1 MGLRIYN
8 GGTYDLFHS
17 GHVEIL
23 RRLKHMAGPGGV
35 LIVALNTDEFV
46 EKFKGSK
53 PIMSYEER
61 FAVVSACKYV
71 DLVVENYGGP
81 DSKPVILS
89 VKADFVVTGTD
100 WSDKDYMKQMGFT
113 REWLEEHK
121 IGFGFLPYTNGVSS
135 TEIKNRIIS
144 HQKDR

>member
-1 MGLRIYN
+1 MGLRIYS

-35 LIVALNTDEFV
+35 VIVALNTDEFV
-46 EKFKGSK
+46 EMFKGSK

-61 FAVVSACKYV
+61 FKVVSACKYV
-71 DLVVENYGGP
+71 DLVIENYGGP
-81 DSKPVILS
+81 DSRQVILDI
-89 VKADFVVTGTD
+89 KADFVVVGTD

-113 REWLEEHK
+113 RQWLEENNV
-121 IGFGFLPYTNGVSS
+121 GFGFLPYTEGIS
-135 TEIKNRIIS
+135 TTELKKRIIGR
-144 HQKDR
+144 QKDH

>member
-23 RRLKHMAGPGGV
+23 RRLKHMAGSGGLV
-35 LIVALNTDEFV
+35 IVALNTDEFV
-46 EKFKGSK
+46 EMFKGSK

-61 FAVVSACKYV
+61 FKVISSCKYV

-81 DSKPVILS
+81 DSRQVILDT
-89 VKADFVVTGTD
+89 KADFVITGTD
-100 WSDKDYMKQMGFT
+100 WSDRDYMKQMGFT
-113 REWLEEHK
+113 REWLEEHNV
-121 IGFGFLPYTNGVSS
+121 GFGFLPYTDGISS
-135 TEIKNRIIS
+135 TDIKKRIIDR
-144 HQKDR
+144 QKDR

>member
-1 MGLRIYN
+1 MGLRIYS

-35 LIVALNTDEFV
+35 VIVALNTDEFV
-46 EKFKGSK
+46 EIFKGSK

-61 FAVVSACKYV
+61 FKVVSACKYV
-71 DLVVENYGGP
+71 DLVIENYGGP
-81 DSKPVILS
+81 DSRQVILDI
-89 VKADFVVTGTD
+89 KADFVVVGTD

-113 REWLEEHK
+113 RQWLEENNV
-121 IGFGFLPYTNGVSS
+121 GFGFLPYTEGIS
-135 TEIKNRIIS
+135 TTELKKRIIGR
-144 HQKDR
+144 QKDH